1 MSKKK
6 VSQSNS
12 MKKKSP
18 NHNEVSVSVP
28 VSVSVKMD
36 CENCI
41 VSGVK
46 IDKLERTEKIT
57 KKTLED
63 NQKEMGMMKKTV
75 GDNQKEMGMMKK
87 TIGDNQKEMGVM
99 KKTIGDNQKE
109 MGVLKDIVFENQETR
124 KAMEKNE
131 KNYNKLAS
139 RLAKKSQEI
148 VQYKETID
156 DYRNELKKMQSDAAN
171 KEKNNQILVVIG
183 DLVGKIYHNIYYIL
197 KCDKNTPLIF
207 RLPVEVDMCIFLKR
221 AFTDYEENLK
231 FALHQLNI
239 SYSDYYIL
247 VKSKKDR
254 NNIMHSSM
262 PVSDLYNILDESTFP
277 DYEEIITTLN
287 KYKLVIGTMDTPKNR

>member
-1 MSKKK
+1 
-6 VSQSNS
+6 
-12 MKKKSP
+12 
-18 NHNEVSVSVP
+18 
-28 VSVSVKMD
+28 MD
-36 CENCI
+36 CEKCI

-46 IDKLERTEKIT
+46 IDKLEKTEKIT

-63 NQKEMGMMKKTV
+63 NQKEMGIMKKTL
-75 GDNQKEMGMMKK
+75 
-87 TIGDNQKEMGVM
+87 
-99 KKTIGDNQKE
+99 GDNQKE
-109 MGVLKDIVFENQETR
+109 MGVLKDIVFESQETL
-124 KAMEKNE
+124 KAMENNE
-131 KNYNKLAS
+131 KNHRKIAS

-156 DYRNELKKMQSDAAN
+156 DYRNELKKTQSDAAN

-197 KCDKNTPLIF
+197 KCDKNTPLTF

-247 VKSKKDR
+247 VKSKRDR

-262 PVSDLYNILDESTFP
+262 PVSDLYNILDESTFT

-287 KYKLVIGTMDTPKNR
+287 KYKLVIVSMDT

>member
-6 VSQSNS
+6 VSQPNS
-12 MKKKSP
+12 MKKKNP

-28 VSVSVKMD
+28 VSVPVSVSVKMD
-36 CENCI
+36 CEKCI
-41 VSGVK
+41 VSG
-46 IDKLERTEKIT
+46 
-57 KKTLED
+57 
-63 NQKEMGMMKKTV
+63 
-75 GDNQKEMGMMKK
+75 
-87 TIGDNQKEMGVM
+87 
-99 KKTIGDNQKE
+99 
-109 MGVLKDIVFENQETR
+109 
-124 KAMEKNE
+124 
-131 KNYNKLAS
+131 
-139 RLAKKSQEI
+139 EI

-156 DYRNELKKMQSDAAN
+156 DYRNELKKTQSDAAN

-197 KCDKNTPLIF
+197 KCDKNTPLTF

-231 FALHQLNI
+231 FALDQLNI

-247 VKSKKDR
+247 VKSKRDR

-262 PVSDLYNILDESTFP
+262 PVSDLYNILDESTFT

-287 KYKLVIGTMDTPKNR
+287 KYKLVIVSMDT

>member
-1 MSKKK
+1 MLKEVWFHPTAKRLGYFA
-6 VSQSNS
+6 SQ
-12 MKKKSP
+12 
-18 NHNEVSVSVP
+18 NHYGE
-28 VSVSVKMD
+28 
-36 CENCI
+36 
-41 VSGVK
+41 
-46 IDKLERTEKIT
+46 
-57 KKTLED
+57 
-63 NQKEMGMMKKTV
+63 QKEMGIMKKTL
-75 GDNQKEMGMMKK
+75 GDNQKEMGIMKK
-87 TIGDNQKEMGVM
+87 TLGDNQKEIGIM

-109 MGVLKDIVFENQETR
+109 MGVLKDIVFESQETL

-131 KNYNKLAS
+131 KNHRKIAS

-156 DYRNELKKMQSDAAN
+156 DYRNELKKTQSDAAN

-197 KCDKNTPLIF
+197 KCDKNTPLTF

-247 VKSKKDR
+247 VKSKRDR

-262 PVSDLYNILDESTFP
+262 PVSDLYNILDESTFT

-287 KYKLVIGTMDTPKNR
+287 KYKLVIVSMDT